1 MKQGSP
7 SGEIALKRR
16 VAIVRPST
24 NQPWSSPMI
33 TTIKNA
39 LRRADERARHR
50 REYEMLLQGGDDI
63 FRDIGTTRQEVAF
76 RRKNMPIF

>member
-1 MKQGSP
+1 
-7 SGEIALKRR
+7 
-16 VAIVRPST
+16 
-24 NQPWSSPMI
+24 MI